1 MSMHTRVI
9 SLALILITAS
19 CARAYAPPG
28 GDVDE
33 TPPQLVGTTPE
44 PLAVVAPSREP
55 AVFRFDNSLSER
67 GFSEALV
74 TVSPLDGAMRVD
86 RSGSEVRVSID
97 GGWRADRVYRI
108 VLLPGVRDRFNNVR
122 NEPVELVFST
132 GPRITSTAIAGI
144 VLDRITGVAAV
155 SPVIDA
161 VRRADSV
168 RYVAIGDSTGFF
180 ALRHLPLGVY
190 DMRAYAD
197 QNRNRRRDLLEPVD
211 SGRALSL
218 AAEDTL
224 TQVFSVLAPDTSAP
238 RVTGASAL
246 DSLHVRVVL
255 DDHVTDDDAAAASAR
270 LFTLPDSTAFAS
282 GVEIM
287 LERVHT
293 ALAGPPVRPAARS
306 TPDSI
311 AMDTL
316 AVDSAAVVDPVEA
329 ARADSIAA
337 ALADAAAARTDSAVA
352 AARELPAR
360 EIVVRL
366 DRPLEP
372 GTSYMIVITGVRNL
386 HGLTGGGEARFE
398 TAEPPPPA
406 DAPPPSD
413 TTSFRPPRPR

>member
-1 MSMHTRVI
+1 MSMYARFT
-9 SLALILITAS
+9 SLALILITVS

-28 GDVDE
+28 GDIDE

-44 PLAVVAPSREP
+44 PLEVVAPFREP
-55 AVFRFDNSLSER
+55 VVFRFDNSLSER

-97 GGWRADRVYRI
+97 GGWRADRVYRV
-108 VLLPGVRDRFNNVR
+108 VLLPGVRDRFSNIR

-132 GPRITSTAIAGI
+132 GPPITTTAIAGI

-155 SPVIDA
+155 NPVIDA
-161 VRRADSV
+161 VRRADTV
-168 RYVAIGDSTGFF
+168 RYVAIADSSGFF

-197 QNRNRRRDLLEPVD
+197 ANRNRRRDGLEAVD
-211 SGRALSL
+211 SGRTLSL
-218 AAEDTL
+218 AGEDTL
-224 TQVFSVLAPDTSAP
+224 TQVFMVLAPDTSAP

-255 DDHVTDDDAAAASAR
+255 DDHVTDDDAAAASAQ
-270 LFTLPDSTAFAS
+270 LFTLPDSTAFAA
-282 GVEIM
+282 GVELM
-287 LERVHT
+287 LQRVHT
-293 ALAGPPVRPAARS
+293 ALAGPAVRPAAPS
-306 TPDSI
+306 TPNPI
-311 AMDTL
+311 AVDTL
-316 AVDSAAVVDPVEA
+316 AVDSAAAVDPVEA

-337 ALADAAAARTDSAVA
+337 ARAETVAARTDSAVA

-366 DRPLEP
+366 DRALEP

-386 HGLTGGGEARFE
+386 HGLTGGGEARFQ
-398 TAEPPPPA
+398 TAEPPPPGEV
-406 DAPPPSD
+406 PPPSD
-413 TTSFRPPRPR
+413 STAFRPPRPR